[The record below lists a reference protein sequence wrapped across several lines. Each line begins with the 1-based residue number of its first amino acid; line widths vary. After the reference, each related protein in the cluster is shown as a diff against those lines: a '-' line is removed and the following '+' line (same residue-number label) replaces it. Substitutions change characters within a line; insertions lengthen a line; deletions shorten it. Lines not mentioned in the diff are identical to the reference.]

1 MKSQIRIQIKVKSWI
16 RIQLK
21 VKSWTQFHNEVIYRI
36 PNICNLVT
44 KAKKYLRFLLEGCE
58 SCIPSSRRI
67 ARKTFSTSGLR
78 SLMTKII
85 DGFTRKT
92 KTEVLYRIHW
102 KSLLSKIKIFLTLLG
117 KNMKIYYKYLLLTYV
132 NGQWPEHRLVSW
144 SIPTQSASVMF
155 LIQCLIDPLTW
166 IQKPKPITFRAGRQ
180 AGWHLAAQR
189 SDGRILRTA
198 TTGAAFHN
206 HRVLVLRVVL
216 LLLLLSIL

>member
-1 MKSQIRIQIKVKSWI
+1 
-16 RIQLK
+16 
-21 VKSWTQFHNEVIYRI
+21 
-36 PNICNLVT
+36 
-44 KAKKYLRFLLEGCE
+44 LLEGCE
-58 SCIPSSRRI
+58 SFIPSSRRI

-92 KTEVLYRIHW
+92 KTEVVYRIHR
-102 KSLLSKIKIFLTLLG
+102 KSLLSKIKIFLTQLG
-117 KNMKIYYKYLLLTYV
+117 KNRKIYYKYLLLTYV
-132 NGQWPEHRLVSW
+132 NGQWPYRLNQRKLCFW
-144 SIPTQSASVMF
+144 SGILWLF
-155 LIQCLIDPLTW
+155 DPLTW

-216 LLLLLSIL
+216 LLLLLLLSIL